1 MLLNRLILYFLS
13 VRMPGSVYQP
23 VLPNITFY
31 ATQAFT
37 YAPKNLKAVDE
48 NKTLDIERLRE
59 RAIYHCNRVSSIL
72 LIEHLLLSSCNRQ
85 NRDKSNLLAKRFQN
99 FLRRFSINMGWHYL
113 QMQIFN
119 PDLLKNFLF

>member
-23 VLPNITFY
+23 AVPNITFY

-37 YAPKNLKAVDE
+37 YAPKNLQAVDE
-48 NKTLDIERLRE
+48 NKILDIERLRE

-72 LIEHLLLSSCNRQ
+72 LLEHLLLLSSNRQ
-85 NRDKSNLLAKRFQN
+85 NRDKSNLLAKRFQT
-99 FLRRFSINMGWHYL
+99 FFAPILY
-113 QMQIFN
+113 
-119 PDLLKNFLF
+119 